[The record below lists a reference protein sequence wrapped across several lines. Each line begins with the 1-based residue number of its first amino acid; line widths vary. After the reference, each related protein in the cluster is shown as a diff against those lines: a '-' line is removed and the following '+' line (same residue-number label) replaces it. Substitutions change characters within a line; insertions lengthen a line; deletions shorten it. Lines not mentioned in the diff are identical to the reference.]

1 MTSELDEHYIRTNVE
16 WSRLPSDAKQ
26 VRSIRSNLS
35 ARPPCLLLVEIRM
48 EHRKRVRQSHPD
60 LFDQAS
66 AALQG
71 QPRFVSRCTTLLANY
86 LFDLVRRVQ
95 KDSRKY
101 YDDLLRY
108 SREHLMLYVS
118 DERCP

>member
-1 MTSELDEHYIRTNVE
+1 
-16 WSRLPSDAKQ
+16 
-26 VRSIRSNLS
+26 
-35 ARPPCLLLVEIRM
+35 M
-48 EHRKRVRQSHPD
+48 EHRERVRQSHPD
-60 LFDQAS
+60 FLNQAS

-71 QPRFVSRCTTLLANY
+71 QLRFVSSDATLLANRPSN
-86 LFDLVRRVQ
+86 LVRRVQ